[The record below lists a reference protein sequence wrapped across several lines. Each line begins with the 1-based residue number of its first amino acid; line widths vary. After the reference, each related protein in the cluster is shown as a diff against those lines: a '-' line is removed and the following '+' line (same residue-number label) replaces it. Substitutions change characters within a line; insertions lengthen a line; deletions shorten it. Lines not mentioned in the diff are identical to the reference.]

1 MCQYFWQHTVGVSIL
16 SPFLCFDTFFH
27 YVLNDVYFM
36 IAAPGLCL
44 LNAVDIAFV
53 LDLSPSMEISAL
65 KTLITSLISY
75 LPVTDYE
82 FHIAMTSFSSSA
94 KVEFYFNTYS
104 QKTEMLAH
112 IGTITETKGTSNLK
126 EALILTK

>member
-1 MCQYFWQHTVGVSIL
+1 LDRYVIFL
-16 SPFLCFDTFFH
+16 S
-27 YVLNDVYFM
+27 VLNDLKF
-36 IAAPGLCL
+36 IFAAPGLCL

-53 LDLSPSMEISAL
+53 LDLSSSMEISAL

-75 LPVTDYE
+75 LPVNHYE
-82 FHIAMTSFSSSA
+82 FHIAMTSFSSKA
-94 KVEFYFNTYS
+94 KVEFYFNSYS

-112 IGTITETKGTSNLK
+112 IGMTTETKGTSNLK